1 MVDNLVF
8 SLNATIPVFLV
19 MLLGY
24 VLYRIK
30 FIDDQFVSQANKFV
44 FVISLPVQ
52 LFHDMSSVD
61 MAAMF
66 DGRYVLF
73 CALTVL
79 ISIVAIWILSRLFI
93 KNRSVVGEFVQG
105 SYRSSAAMLGAVFL
119 TNIYG
124 NSGMSGL
131 MLISCVPLFNIFAV
145 LVLTLE
151 SPQTQQSGNLRSGLS
166 HSLKGIVTNPIIIGI
181 VLGFIV
187 SLMHISFPPIIDK
200 TLGSIASLTAPL
212 ALIALGAGFRSDRAK
227 SQVKLTTIATLIK
240 LIVLPAVFLP
250 IAFRLGFT
258 GQKMAALIVM
268 LGSVTTP
275 TSYVMARQMGH
286 DGSLT
291 ASICVATTLFSAFTL
306 TFWFF
311 LARSLDWM

>member
-240 LIVLPAVFLP
+240 LMVLPAVFLP

-311 LARSLDWM
+311 LARSLGWM

>member
-1 MVDNLVF
+1 MIDNLVF

-30 FIDDQFVSQANKFV
+30 FIDDQFVAQANKFV

-66 DGRYVLF
+66 DGQYVLF
-73 CALTVL
+73 CALSVL
-79 ISIVAIWILSRLFI
+79 ISIVVIWILSRLFI

-151 SPQTQQSGNLRSGLS
+151 SPQTQQSGNLRTGLS

-286 DGSLT
+286 EGSLT

-311 LARSLDWM
+311 LARSLGWM